1 MMSATSLRCSS
12 GFAERTPVT
21 TCSRCQREL
30 EEAQA
35 FNAWLGERR
44 LAQEGQRRLDD
55 VSRLTEA
62 VRRQVPQLCY
72 ARAER
77 RGVERAAGEVAAL
90 LDQPDRK
97 ATTFVTSHF
106 YLDDFVQSS
115 EDPNPQPLQHTP
127 LRAIPEE
134 GFRTPAEATDEDL
147 ARMRQGGGNRFG
159 EDDLAGDPE
168 ADALTNNGQGP
179 PSITGRLRSAADG
192 AQAAADLVGAGAAGL
207 AAVQAFRSQLPQDA
221 AEYVR
226 PRPGPQPQPPPQIIG
241 RPDDVERLLDEAGQ
255 RAQEVERG
263 AAQAI
268 EETAAVAAEE
278 GEVAVAAK
286 GVGGGF
292 GPGAAA
298 LAPTAGE
305 VAGAMAAT
313 AGVGAAAT
321 AGLAV
326 RLAGGAAYGLAR
338 GTGWV
343 LENTLF
349 RPQQGSEDAAV
360 QDVRSANNMN
370 DATQP
375 QHFTLRS
382 GSSTSGSPASSAS
395 SQSGADLSH
404 AAPLLLGP
412 EPCDSAPVPAELP
425 GKLPQLRTPEPP
437 ASTELRPAGPRH
449 QGGLDSPS
457 PYEQK

>member
-1 MMSATSLRCSS
+1 MKTLRSH
-12 GFAERTPVT
+12 GFNQRPRFEQVVGYLERNEP
-21 TCSRCQREL
+21 L
-30 EEAQA
+30 
-35 FNAWLGERR
+35 
-44 LAQEGQRRLDD
+44 
-55 VSRLTEA
+55 
-62 VRRQVPQLCY
+62 P
-72 ARAER
+72 
-77 RGVERAAGEVAAL
+77 

-226 PRPGPQPQPPPQIIG
+226 MNVLPRPGPQPQPPPQIIG

-278 GEVAVAAK
+278 GEVAEGVAEGVAVAAE
-286 GVGGGF
+286 GVGGAF
-292 GPGAAA
+292 GYLGGLAEGAAA

-326 RLAGGAAYGLAR
+326 GLAGGAAYGLAR

-360 QDVRSANNMN
+360 QDVRSANGMN

-375 QHFTLRS
+375 QHFTLRT
-382 GSSTSGSPASSAS
+382 GSSTSGSPASSRAS
-395 SQSGADLSH
+395 SQSGFRVQAQTNHTPRPFSWGLN
-404 AAPLLLGP
+404 
-412 EPCDSAPVPAELP
+412 PVT
-425 GKLPQLRTPEPP
+425 LPQSQPNSRASSRSSGQSRQSRLP
-437 ASTELRPAGPRH
+437 A
-449 QGGLDSPS
+449 PS
-457 PYEQK
+457 YDQLARDIEAA

>member
-1 MMSATSLRCSS
+1 MKTLRSH
-12 GFAERTPVT
+12 GFNQHPRFEQVVGYLERNEP
-21 TCSRCQREL
+21 L
-30 EEAQA
+30 
-35 FNAWLGERR
+35 
-44 LAQEGQRRLDD
+44 
-55 VSRLTEA
+55 
-62 VRRQVPQLCY
+62 P
-72 ARAER
+72 
-77 RGVERAAGEVAAL
+77 

-226 PRPGPQPQPPPQIIG
+226 MNVLPRPGPQPQPPPQIIG

-255 RAQEVERG
+255 RAQEAERG

-268 EETAAVAAEE
+268 EETVAVAAEE
-278 GEVAVAAK
+278 GEVAVAAE
-286 GVGGGF
+286 GVGGAF
-292 GPGAAA
+292 GYLGGLAEGAAA

-305 VAGAMAAT
+305 VAGTLAGA

-326 RLAGGAAYGLAR
+326 GLAGGAAYGLAR

-360 QDVRSANNMN
+360 QDVRSANGMN

-375 QHFTLRS
+375 QHFTLRT
-382 GSSTSGSPASSAS
+382 GSSTSGSPASSRAS
-395 SQSGADLSH
+395 SQSGFRVQAQTNHTPRPFSWGLN
-404 AAPLLLGP
+404 
-412 EPCDSAPVPAELP
+412 PVT
-425 GKLPQLRTPEPP
+425 LPQSQPNSRASSRSSGRQSRLPP
-437 ASTELRPAGPRH
+437 
-449 QGGLDSPS
+449 PS
-457 PYEQK
+457 YDQLARDIEAA